1 MTGCVSPRRG
11 RQWWAARGMVA
22 NTVDLLTNNHVS
34 PHASKEDA
42 VALAY
47 SYSALAL
54 VQHTTTNS
62 DTSILC
68 KCKCLRGSEPLATCR
83 DRRWRP
89 SLFDGLA
96 AKGQQLELATATL

>member
-1 MTGCVSPRRG
+1 M
-11 RQWWAARGMVA
+11 A

-68 KCKCLRGSEPLATCR
+68 KCKCLRGLGRGVGELLARNCIFMLTWKIR
-83 DRRWRP
+83 
-89 SLFDGLA
+89 
-96 AKGQQLELATATL
+96 TACYL